1 MTIMTRT
8 RPTVKPTRRSPRI
21 DRPFGEGL
29 EERGL
34 CCPIDQRPLPK
45 INGQGLT
52 SEEFDRVNR
61 AKNRAWHAYAVDC
74 PEASLPECDVV
85 ARKAATDELRRLLM
99 ERPSAPALAT
109 AVEVEPEVAVEAS
122 PVVSPPHSSIPAPKF
137 ARRRIHDRGD
147 ELWWS
152 QVRDAEGRG
161 LGDEGDDDELESAYH
176 AWLFSAAPLV
186 ISDLSDDRNGAFHV
200 GELLD

>member
-8 RPTVKPTRRSPRI
+8 RPMVKPTRVAPR
-21 DRPFGEGL
+21 REAKFAEGL

-34 CCPIDQRPLPK
+34 CCPIDRRPLPM

-74 PEASLPECDVV
+74 PEATLPECDVV

-99 ERPSAPALAT
+99 ERPAAPALA
-109 AVEVEPEVAVEAS
+109 AAVEPEPEAVAEVL
-122 PVVSPPHSSIPAPKF
+122 PVVSPGHNSIPAPKF

-152 QVRDAEGRG
+152 QLRDAEERG
-161 LGDEGDDDELESAYH
+161 PGAVRDDEETEGAYH
-176 AWLFSAAPLV
+176 EWLYSAAPMV
-186 ISDLSDDRNGAFHV
+186 ISDLSDDCNGAFFV
-200 GELLD
+200 GEPLY